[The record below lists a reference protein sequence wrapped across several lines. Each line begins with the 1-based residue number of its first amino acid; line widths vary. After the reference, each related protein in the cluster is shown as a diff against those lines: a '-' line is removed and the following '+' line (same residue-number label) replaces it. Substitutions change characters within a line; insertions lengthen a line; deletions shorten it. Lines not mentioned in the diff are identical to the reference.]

1 MKFTEYKENDITKV
15 FRVVAL
21 PELPFSGQNSGNP
34 KTAEKTIT
42 QKRNVN
48 YL

>member
-1 MKFTEYKENDITKV
+1 MKLTEYFENDITHN

-34 KTAEKTIT
+34 KTAEKAIS
-42 QKRNVN
+42 
-48 YL
+48 